1 VLGASW
7 MRVTWTYVREFI
19 FLVLIANIVGLT
31 LLSFGWKKVLQTRIL
46 YMTDISTGTYI
57 IVIFISFFTTL
68 VAVGSQ
74 TVKAALANPVE
85 SLRYE

>member
-1 VLGASW
+1 MSIKQK
-7 MRVTWTYVREFI
+7 FI

-31 LLSFGWKKVLQTRIL
+31 LLAFGWKKVLQTGIL
-46 YMTDISTGTYI
+46 YMTDISIGTYLF
-57 IVIFISFFTTL
+57 VIFISFFTAL